1 MGYKIVILAKL
12 VFLIIF
18 NWLDNCLISNKIR
31 DLGHSTPQKKRKKNI
46 SMKLNI
52 LSSLVILTFLP
63 RPHLKLNK
71 QSLLNNHP

>member
-31 DLGHSTPQKKRKKNI
+31 DLGHDLLYIVCR
-46 SMKLNI
+46 
-52 LSSLVILTFLP
+52 SLARSVVNDFY
-63 RPHLKLNK
+63 K
-71 QSLLNNHP
+71 QE

>member
-31 DLGHSTPQKKRKKNI
+31 DLGHSTPQKKREKKYINEI
-46 SMKLNI
+46 EYIKFFSDLN
-52 LSSLVILTFLP
+52 LP
-63 RPHLKLNK
+63 SPTTLKTK
-71 QSLLNNHP
+71 

>member
-31 DLGHSTPQKKRKKNI
+31 DLGHPTTIRK
-46 SMKLNI
+46 
-52 LSSLVILTFLP
+52 LTGQP
-63 RPHLKLNK
+63 
-71 QSLLNNHP
+71 